1 MTGKTSSMT
10 GKSIKILINNVPM
23 TSEND
28 LKAIAANKIK
38 KVEYYE
44 DPPIRYG
51 DVGIYVELFYRMGRQ
66 HEEPEMELLY
76 FPYRKQ

>member
-38 KVEYYE
+38 RWNTTK
-44 DPPIRYG
+44 I
-51 DVGIYVELFYRMGRQ
+51 
-66 HEEPEMELLY
+66 LLSDTAMWAS
-76 FPYRKQ
+76 